1 MLFWLAPLFSLTAL
15 IYASVGF
22 AGGSTYTALLVLAG
36 IDAHILVVLSLACN
50 IVVAT
55 GGVIRFAAAQAIAWR
70 RTFPLLL
77 LSVPLA
83 WFGGQISIDKRLF
96 ILLLGGS
103 LLVAGL
109 LLLLGPDRQTGHQKS
124 GKRQADGARTGW
136 AAILAAAPIGLLSGI
151 VGIGGGIFLAP
162 LLHLMR
168 WDSGRRIAGTASLF
182 ILVNSIA
189 GLLGQRGTL
198 QLTDIGGIVT
208 DWWPLIAAVLVG
220 GQLGSFLGAKHLPV
234 TLVRRITG
242 IVVLFAAVRLLLSL

>member
-1 MLFWLAPLFSLTAL
+1 MLIWLTPLFGLTAL

-36 IDAHILVVLSLACN
+36 VDAHILVVLSLACN

-55 GGVIRFAAAQAIAWR
+55 GGVIRFAAAREIAWR

-77 LSVPLA
+77 LSVPFA
-83 WFGGQISIDKRLF
+83 WFGGQISIDKQMF

-109 LLLLGPDRQTGHQKS
+109 LLLFGPDRQAGH
-124 GKRQADGARTGW
+124 KREGDARTGW
-136 AAILAAAPIGLLSGI
+136 AALVVAAPIGLLSGI

-189 GLLGQRGTL
+189 GIFGQLGKLHGAE
-198 QLTDIGGIVT
+198 IGEIAS

-220 GQLGSFLGAKHLPV
+220 GQIGSLMGAKHLPV

-242 IVVLFAAVRLLLSL
+242 FVVMFASVRLLFS